1 MGIIFGLWEHK
12 APKPGFPSLVVGRPL
27 QNLLNHLSKRDSKG
41 HFVFS
46 DLCTA
51 PWIVMNL
58 RGPFLTLYLISREPA
73 LTSFRIMSEEH
84 ISPTKGDSK
93 YFKVVLRRKKNETLG
108 MRRFKPLI
116 FLFSIAYKCPV

>member
-1 MGIIFGLWEHK
+1 MDIRFGLWEHK
-12 APKPGFPSLVVGRPL
+12 APKPGFPSLIVGRPL
-27 QNLLNHLSKRDSKG
+27 QNLLNRLSKQDRKG

-58 RGPFLTLYLISREPA
+58 WGPFLTLYLISREPV
-73 LTSFRIMSEEH
+73 LTSLSIGSKEH

-93 YFKVVLRRKKNETLG
+93 YFKVVLRRKKN
-108 MRRFKPLI
+108 
-116 FLFSIAYKCPV
+116 